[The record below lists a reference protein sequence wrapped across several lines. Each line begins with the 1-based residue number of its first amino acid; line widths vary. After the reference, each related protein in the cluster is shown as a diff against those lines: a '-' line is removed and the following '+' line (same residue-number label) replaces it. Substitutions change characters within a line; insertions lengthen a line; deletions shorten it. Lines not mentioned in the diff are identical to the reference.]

1 MRIFLYLKKIN
12 LYQGGFGLLSAS
24 YYHSLRSSLKMS
36 TGILLLLLLLF
47 GPLPLF
53 AAAAAA
59 AVDDI
64 SVLGFVVLVFFW
76 FSFKLKKL
84 LLLSREGA
92 LITFER
98 SADFFQLIKS

>member
-59 AVDDI
+59 VDDI
-64 SVLGFVVLVFFW
+64 SVLGFVVLVFF
-76 FSFKLKKL
+76 LVL
-84 LLLSREGA
+84 L
-92 LITFER
+92 
-98 SADFFQLIKS
+98 